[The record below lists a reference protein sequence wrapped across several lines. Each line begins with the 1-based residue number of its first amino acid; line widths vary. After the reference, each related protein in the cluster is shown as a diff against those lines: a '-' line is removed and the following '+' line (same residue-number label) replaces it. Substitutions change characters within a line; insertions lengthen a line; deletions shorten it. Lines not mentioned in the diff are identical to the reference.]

1 MDLPAELFVRA
12 VPNSDDIVAFQFPVK
27 LEAKALDDGSPG
39 AIVEVLEDGDL
50 IIAGFAAEF
59 EGQDRQG
66 ENFTDGAFQRGIK
79 AFLEGPASLCFHHK
93 AEKVLGK
100 VLELTEVPGRG
111 LWMKARVDG
120 AIQKHP
126 ELGTLYSQI
135 KKGTLTGLSVGGF
148 FKRMLTAAGRKIS
161 DMDFTEISVTP
172 VPMHAKPA
180 FSVVAGKAL
189 EDQIVVGDTLP
200 PTDEPYAI
208 DEGKAAAAVLDSLS
222 GVLDSLTQ
230 LREGKSVKGDP
241 QDTYFLALLLELEQ
255 MGNHIVSSE
264 DATEGGPVDA
274 KVDDLV
280 KRVSDALDQFARE
293 AHKLAAKLGPL
304 PKITYA

>member
-12 VPNSDDIVAFQFPVK
+12 VPNSDDIVAFQFPVN
-27 LEAKALDDGSPG
+27 LEAKALEDGTPG
-39 AIVEVLEDGDL
+39 SIVEVLEDGDL
-50 IIAGFAAEF
+50 IIQGFAAEF

-66 ENFTDGAFQRGIK
+66 ENFTDGAFTRGIK
-79 AFLEGPASLCFHHK
+79 SFLSGPASLCFHHK
-93 AEKVLGK
+93 AEKILGK
-100 VLELTEVPGRG
+100 VLELNEVPGRG

-120 AIQKHP
+120 AIKNHP
-126 ELGTLYSQI
+126 ELGTYYQQI

-148 FKRMLTAAGRKIS
+148 FKRMLTDAGRKIS
-161 DMDFTEISVTP
+161 DMDFTEISITP
-172 VPMHAKPA
+172 VPMHSKPS
-180 FSVVAGKAL
+180 FSIVAGKAL
-189 EDQIVVGDTLP
+189 EDGPSIKTEPAPKD
-200 PTDEPYAI
+200 PTYET
-208 DEGKAAAAVLDSLS
+208 EGKAASAVLDQLS
-222 GVLDSLTQ
+222 GVLDTITRV
-230 LREGKSVKGDP
+230 REGKSVKGDP

-255 MGNHIVSSE
+255 MGNHIASSE
-264 DATEGGPVDA
+264 DVESGGPVDA